1 MPILEIMP
9 GLIDLTVKLT
19 PRSRPDPLV
28 FNNSMG
34 SDPEFRR
41 LVEEQVRRRRQM
53 RKSRGLRDFAE

>member
-19 PRSRPDPLV
+19 PRSRPDALV

-41 LVEEQVRRRRQM
+41 LVEEQVRRRREA
-53 RKSRGLRDFAE
+53 RRPRGLRDFAE